1 LNRPSIPKALGGLR
15 VVEFAVFAAG
25 PLVGKHLA
33 EHGAE
38 VIRVESGQSLDGFRV
53 HYPPFK
59 DNRPG
64 IERGGSYALFNDQVL
79 NVTLD
84 LKHRKAVELAEQ
96 LISKSDIVIENFAC
110 GVMSRLGLGYNAIR
124 QIKPDI
130 IVLSSCNQ
138 GQTGRRAA
146 QRGFGSQLT
155 SMSGFTHLTGYGK
168 DQPPMLLFGP
178 YVDFVA
184 VGFGLIAVLA
194 ALDFRRRTGQGQHI
208 DLSQYESGI
217 QFITPVLLDAQV
229 NRRVHHPQGNRDPH
243 AAPHGAYPC
252 KGEDQWCVIA
262 IFSDAEWLA
271 FCRASEHP
279 AWASDSRFATHEA
292 RKAHEDEI
300 DRLVGEWTSGF
311 AARDIMERLQSAGVR
326 AGAVQSVADLFSCPQ
341 LLHRQQWRRL
351 DHPEFGSYEYE
362 APPFILPETP
372 ADLSRRSPLLGEH
385 NDYVFGEITGLSRDE
400 IQKLKEEGVIA

>member
-1 LNRPSIPKALGGLR
+1 
-15 VVEFAVFAAG
+15 
-25 PLVGKHLA
+25 
-33 EHGAE
+33 
-38 VIRVESGQSLDGFRV
+38 
-53 HYPPFK
+53 
-59 DNRPG
+59 
-64 IERGGSYALFNDQVL
+64 
-79 NVTLD
+79 
-84 LKHRKAVELAEQ
+84 
-96 LISKSDIVIENFAC
+96 
-110 GVMSRLGLGYNAIR
+110 
-124 QIKPDI
+124 
-130 IVLSSCNQ
+130 
-138 GQTGRRAA
+138 GRRAT

-262 IFSDAEWLA
+262 IFRDAEWLE
-271 FCRASEHP
+271 FCRGAEHP

-326 AGAVQSVADLFSCPQ
+326 AG
-341 LLHRQQWRRL
+341 
-351 DHPEFGSYEYE
+351 
-362 APPFILPETP
+362 
-372 ADLSRRSPLLGEH
+372 
-385 NDYVFGEITGLSRDE
+385 
-400 IQKLKEEGVIA
+400 

>member
-1 LNRPSIPKALGGLR
+1 LRGESTAKALAGLR

-38 VIRVESGQSLDGFRV
+38 VIRVESRQSLDGFRV

-84 LKHRKAVELAEQ
+84 LKNPKAVVLARQ
-96 LISKSDIVIENFAC
+96 LISKSEIVIENFAQ
-110 GVMSRLGLGYNAIR
+110 GVMSRLGLEYNTLR
-124 QIKPDI
+124 EIKPDI

-194 ALDFRRRTGQGQHI
+194 ALDFRRRTGKGQHI

-217 QFITPVLLDAQV
+217 QFITPVLLDAQA
-229 NRRVHHPQGNRDPH
+229 NGRVHHPQGNRDPH
-243 AAPHGAYPC
+243 AVPHGVYRS

-262 IFSDAEWLA
+262 VFNDEEWHA
-271 FCRASEHP
+271 FCRASEHHG
-279 AWASDSRFATHEA
+279 WAADARFATHDA
-292 RKAHEDEI
+292 RKVHEEVL
-300 DRLVGEWTSGF
+300 DRLIDEWTCHLP
-311 AARDIMERLQSAGVR
+311 ARDIMERLQSAGVR
-326 AGAVQSVADLFSCPQ
+326 AGIVQSVADLFSCPQ
-341 LLHRQQWRRL
+341 LVHRQQWRKL

-362 APPFILPETP
+362 APPFILSETP

-385 NDYVFGEITGLSRDE
+385 NDYVFGEVAGLSRDE